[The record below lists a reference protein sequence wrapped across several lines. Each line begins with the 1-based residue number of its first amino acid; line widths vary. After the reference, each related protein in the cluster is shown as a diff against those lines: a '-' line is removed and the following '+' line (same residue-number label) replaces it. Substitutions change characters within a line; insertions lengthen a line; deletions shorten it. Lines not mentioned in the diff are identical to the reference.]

1 MRAQFMQKKYGKA
14 GTSIDVKAQG
24 LNACSS
30 SQASM
35 SLPSTKAN
43 VRPRVEEHKKPVL
56 KVGNQQEAVPPLGN
70 KKILEDEEPPL
81 KKLKRVQVPWQ
92 TPPGKFAS
100 SVSLNE
106 FSSRFAVYRSS
117 ISGDKINTLFQAFQK
132 QNQTIC
138 QVNFTK

>member
-1 MRAQFMQKKYGKA
+1 MQKKYGKA
-14 GTSIDVKAQG
+14 GTSTDVKAQG

-70 KKILEDEEPPL
+70 KKILEPEEPPL

-100 SVSLNE
+100 NVSLNE

-117 ISGDKINTLFQAFQK
+117 ISRVKTKYTFSSFSETKSNYLSSKFYKI
-132 QNQTIC
+132 IS
-138 QVNFTK
+138 